1 MRHDSRAGAVPR
13 VLAVHSAVY
22 VPPFETFG
30 DVNLLVDLA
39 RSAEQAGWDG
49 FFLWDHLFAFVPG
62 PVEVVDPFIALAAAA
77 CSTESIR
84 LGTLV
89 TPLPRR
95 RPLVVARQTATLD
108 RLSGGRLVLG
118 VGTGAGPFEWDFCG
132 EEPDPAV
139 RGDMLDEHL
148 DLLHRLWRG
157 EPVRHEGSHY
167 RVSGPDW
174 AGVCFPPPLQ
184 QPRIPIWVGGSWP
197 GTRPFARAARWD
209 GVVPMRTDGA
219 WDVADTAA
227 VAEAMRSMRSADDS
241 AFDVAV
247 PGESDPSDSDRG
259 GRFAAHEQAGA
270 AWWIEAIHPW
280 RYGYTERSVWPLEAM
295 RERIQAGP

>member
-1 MRHDSRAGAVPR
+1 MRFGLSLPCFGAGLDA
-13 VLAVHSAVY
+13 A
-22 VPPFETFG
+22 
-30 DVNLLVDLA
+30 LVA
-39 RSAEQAGWDG
+39 EWAQSAEAAGWDG

-118 VGTGAGPFEWDFCG
+118 VGTGAGPFEWDYCG
-132 EEPDPAV
+132 EAADPAV

-148 DLLHRLWRG
+148 DLLDRLWTG
-157 EPVRHEGSHY
+157 EPVRHEGRHY
-167 RVSGPDW
+167 RVAGPDW

-184 QPRIPIWVGGSWP
+184 HPRIPIWVGGTWP

-209 GVVPMRTDGA
+209 GVVPMRADGA
-219 WDVADTAA
+219 WDVADTEA
-227 VAEAMRSMRSADDS
+227 VVQAVRSVRRTDDS

-247 PGESDPSDSDRG
+247 PGESDPADEARG
-259 GRFAAHEQAGA
+259 GRFAAHERAGA
-270 AWWIEAIHPW
+270 TWWIEAVHPW
-280 RYGYTERSVWPLEAM
+280 RYGYTEGGVWPVEAM
-295 RERIQAGP
+295 RDRIQAGP